1 MKNTDEKIELEAKI
15 AFLKQKQTDDF
26 VVLKQ
31 QYELTVDSFK
41 PINLIKSATQEFIS
55 SPDLKSNL
63 ISGAIGLGTNYLTKN
78 LLNVAAVNPIKR
90 VLSKV
95 LKFGLK
101 NFIGKKS
108 RKSTD
113 IN

>member
-1 MKNTDEKIELEAKI
+1 MKNVNENIELKEKI
-15 AFLKQKQTDDF
+15 AFLKNKQTEDF
-26 VVLKQ
+26 IILKQ
-31 QYELTVDSFK
+31 QYDLTVDSFK
-41 PINLIKSATQEFIS
+41 PMNLIKSATQYFIS

-78 LLNVAAVNPIKR
+78 ILNENSVNPVKR
-90 VLSKV
+90 VLGKV

-101 NFIGKKS
+101 KFVGKS
-108 RKSTD
+108 RQKSED